1 MARLE
6 LQHLVKR
13 YGRTTSDVAA
23 VQDLSLDVND
33 GEFVCLLGPSGCGKT
48 TTLRMIGGFLQPD
61 SGDVRID
68 GVSILNQPPER
79 RPTAMVFQRY
89 ALWPHMN
96 VFDNV
101 AFGLQVRH
109 RPRAEIRQRVESTL
123 ELVGLP
129 GLARRYPGQLSG
141 GQQQRVALARA
152 LVLEPRILLL
162 DEPLSNLDAQLR
174 IYMRTELTT
183 IQRRVGITTV
193 FVTHDQEE
201 AMSIADRIAV
211 MNVGVLEQ
219 MDAPEEIYAR
229 PATLF
234 VATFIGTMNRL
245 DAQLDSDGRLRAG
258 PFRVEAPDGVVHSSA
273 TPRDS
278 SATPVDPG
286 ALPLD
291 SSATSLVAGVRP
303 EDVLLESG
311 GDGAPARI
319 EQVVDLGHYRRV
331 TLSTEAAAGLLAFVP
346 KAEPLPSEQVTVRA
360 RRVLVYADGHLAGV
374 AEVEGVGAHGEVL
387 AAVRPDGARRTH
399 SGT

>member
-6 LQHLVKR
+6 LDHLSKN
-13 YGRTTSDVAA
+13 YGRSSDTAA
-23 VQDLSLDVND
+23 VKDLSLTVND

-48 TTLRMIGGFLQPD
+48 TTLRMIGGFLKPD

-68 GVSILNQPPER
+68 GVAILNQPPDR

-89 ALWPHMN
+89 ALWPHMTVWN
-96 VFDNV
+96 NV
-101 AFGLQVRH
+101 AFGLQVRR
-109 RPRAEIRQRVESTL
+109 RPRDEIRRRVEGTL

-129 GLARRYPGQLSG
+129 GLSQRYPAQLSG

-174 IYMRTELTT
+174 IYMRAELTA

-211 MNVGVLEQ
+211 MNLGVLEQ
-219 MDAPEEIYAR
+219 MDSPDEIYAR

-245 DAQLDSDGRLRAG
+245 DAFVETEGRIRAG
-258 PFRVEAPDGVVHSSA
+258 PFAFRPPDGMPSA
-273 TPRDS
+273 AAGP
-278 SATPVDPG
+278 
-286 ALPLD
+286 
-291 SSATSLVAGVRP
+291 LVAGIRP
-303 EDVLLESG
+303 EDLMIQSG
-311 GDGAPARI
+311 GDGVPAQI
-319 EQVVDLGHYRRV
+319 EHVVDLGHYRRV
-331 TLSTEAAAGLLAFVP
+331 SVRVDGVSLLAFTS
-346 KAEPLPSEQVTVRA
+346 KGEELPTNQPTVRA
-360 RRVLVYADGHLAGV
+360 RSVLLYADSRL
-374 AEVEGVGAHGEVL
+374 VGASELVPIP
-387 AAVRPDGARRTH
+387 V
-399 SGT
+399 SV

>member
-1 MARLE
+1 MARLT
-6 LQHLVKR
+6 LDHLVKR
-13 YGRTTSDVAA
+13 YGRTTEVAA
-23 VQDLSLDVND
+23 VQDLSLEVND
-33 GEFVCLLGPSGCGKT
+33 GEFICLLGPSGCGKT

-68 GVSILNQPPER
+68 GTSIVSQPPER

-89 ALWPHMN
+89 ALWPHMS

-109 RPRAEIRQRVESTL
+109 RPRDEIRRRVESTL
-123 ELVGLP
+123 DLVGLP

-174 IYMRTELTT
+174 VHMRTELTA

-219 MDAPEEIYAR
+219 MDAPDEIYAR

-234 VATFIGTMNRL
+234 VAAFIGTMNRL
-245 DAQLDSDGRLRAG
+245 EAGLDADGRLRAG
-258 PFRVEAPDGVVHSSA
+258 PFRVAPPDGLRSVGDA
-273 TPRDS
+273 
-278 SATPVDPG
+278 
-286 ALPLD
+286 ALI
-291 SSATSLVAGVRP
+291 AGVRP
-303 EDVLLESG
+303 EDVILEAG
-311 GDGAPARI
+311 GGGSPARI

-331 TLSTEAAAGLLAFVP
+331 MLSTEEQTSLLAFVP
-346 KAEPLPSEQVTVRA
+346 KSDDLPSESVTVRA
-360 RRVLVYADGHLAGV
+360 RRLLVYADGRLAGV
-374 AEVEGVGAHGEVL
+374 SEPSV
-387 AAVRPDGARRTH
+387 AALVPAKPLRL
-399 SGT
+399 

>member
-6 LQHLVKR
+6 LDHLVKR
-13 YGRTTSDVAA
+13 YGRGAEAAA
-23 VQDLSLDVND
+23 VQDLSLEVND
-33 GEFVCLLGPSGCGKT
+33 GELVCLLGPSGCGKT
-48 TTLRMIGGFLQPD
+48 TTLRIIGGFLKAD

-68 GVSILNQPPER
+68 GASILGQPPER

-89 ALWPHMN
+89 ALWPHMT

-109 RPRAEIRQRVESTL
+109 RPRDEVRRRVESTL

-174 IYMRTELTT
+174 VHMRSELTA

-211 MNVGVLEQ
+211 MNLGVLQQ
-219 MDAPEEIYAR
+219 MAAPEDLYAN
-229 PATLF
+229 PASLF

-245 DAQLDSDGRLRAG
+245 DAHLDAGGLLRAG
-258 PFRVEAPDGVVHSSA
+258 PFTLAAPDG
-273 TPRDS
+273 
-278 SATPVDPG
+278 
-286 ALPLD
+286 LP
-291 SSATSLVAGVRP
+291 STALVAGIRP
-303 EDVLLESG
+303 EDLVLGSDSA
-311 GDGAPARI
+311 GDGVPVRI

-331 TLSTEAAAGLLAFVP
+331 SLSAEGASLLAFVP
-346 KAEPLPSEQVTVRA
+346 KAETIPAEHAWVSP
-360 RRVLVYADGHLAGV
+360 RRVLVYAGERL
-374 AEVEGVGAHGEVL
+374 VGATEPEPRQSAIP
-387 AAVRPDGARRTH
+387 AAVRLAPE
-399 SGT
+399 S

>member
-1 MARLE
+1 MARLT
-6 LQHLVKR
+6 LDHLVKR
-13 YGRTTSDVAA
+13 YGKTTEVAA
-23 VQDLSLDVND
+23 VQELSLEVDD

-68 GVSILNQPPER
+68 GVSILSQPPER

-89 ALWPHMN
+89 ALWPHMS

-109 RPRAEIRQRVESTL
+109 RPRDEIRQRVEATL

-174 IYMRTELTT
+174 VYMRTELTA

-219 MDAPEEIYAR
+219 MDGPEEIYAR

-245 DAQLDSDGRLRAG
+245 DAHLDAEGLLRAG
-258 PFRVEAPDGVVHSSA
+258 PFRVTPPDGLSSA
-273 TPRDS
+273 SDS
-278 SATPVDPG
+278 
-286 ALPLD
+286 PL
-291 SSATSLVAGVRP
+291 TAGVRP
-303 EDVLLESG
+303 EDVILESG
-311 GDGAPARI
+311 GDGSAARI
-319 EQVVDLGHYRRV
+319 DQVVDLGHYRRV
-331 TLSTEAAAGLLAFVP
+331 TLSTEEQASLLAFVP
-346 KAEPLPSEQVTVRA
+346 KADTLPSESVTVRA
-360 RRVLVYADGHLAGV
+360 RRVLVYADGRLAGV
-374 AEVEGVGAHGEVL
+374 SEPLAGAPVPVKSL
-387 AAVRPDGARRTH
+387 RL
-399 SGT
+399 

>member
-6 LQHLVKR
+6 LAHLVKR
-13 YGRTTSDVAA
+13 YGRSVEAAA
-23 VQDLSLDVND
+23 VQDLSLEVND
-33 GEFVCLLGPSGCGKT
+33 GELVCLLGPSGCGKT
-48 TTLRMIGGFLQPD
+48 TTLRMIGGFLKPD

-68 GVSILNQPPER
+68 GMSIVNQPPER

-89 ALWPHMN
+89 ALWPHMS

-109 RPRAEIRQRVESTL
+109 RPRDEVRRRVEATL

-129 GLARRYPGQLSG
+129 GLSQRYPAQLSG

-174 IYMRTELTT
+174 IHMRSELTA

-219 MDAPEEIYAR
+219 MAAPEELYAR

-234 VATFIGTMNRL
+234 VAGFIGTMNRL
-245 DAQLDSDGRLRAG
+245 DAVIDSEGRLRAG
-258 PFRVEAPDGVVHSSA
+258 PFRVPAPAGM
-273 TPRDS
+273 
-278 SATPVDPG
+278 PG
-286 ALPLD
+286 AP
-291 SSATSLVAGVRP
+291 LVAGIRP
-303 EDVLLESG
+303 EDLVLG
-311 GDGAPARI
+311 ADGDGVAATL
-319 EQVVDLGHYRRV
+319 EHVVDLGHYRRV
-331 TLSTEAAAGLLAFVP
+331 SMTAEGTNLLAFVP
-346 KAEPLPSEQVTVRA
+346 KADALPTENARVRP
-360 RRVLVYADGHLAGV
+360 RRVLVYAAEQLVGV
-374 AEVEGVGAHGEVL
+374 SEPTADLVPTA
-387 AAVRPDGARRTH
+387 T
-399 SGT
+399 